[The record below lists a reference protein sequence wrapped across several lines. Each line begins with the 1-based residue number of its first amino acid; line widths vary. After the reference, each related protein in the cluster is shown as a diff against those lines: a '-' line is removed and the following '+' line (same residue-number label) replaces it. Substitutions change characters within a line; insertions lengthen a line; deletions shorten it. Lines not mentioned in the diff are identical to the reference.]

1 MDFKPLSYQIR
12 QPLFFMTHH
21 MLWVM
26 PKEMR
31 AVNIIVESFT
41 GISEIIT
48 IGMPLW
54 KVKIKG

>member
-1 MDFKPLSYQIR
+1 
-12 QPLFFMTHH
+12 

-31 AVNIIVESFT
+31 AVNIIVETFT

-48 IGMPLW
+48 IEMPL
-54 KVKIKG
+54 